1 MTIETRFDTF
11 DQKLDR
17 IAATVEINNGQ
28 IARLTEQ
35 MIMTDLK
42 IDRMADKVDH
52 MADKVDHMADKV
64 DRMADKVD
72 RMAEKVDRVADA
84 VEQQSKALIAQA
96 QTLLQQAEAS
106 KLQAE
111 NFSRLLTQL
120 EQRQT
125 GNA

>member
-52 MADKVDHMADKV
+52 MADKVD
-64 DRMADKVD
+64 
-72 RMAEKVDRVADA
+72 RMAEKVARVADA

>member
-42 IDRMADKVDH
+42 I
-52 MADKVDHMADKV
+52 

-125 GNA
+125 ENA

>member
-1 MTIETRFDTF
+1 MTTETRFDTF

-42 IDRMADKVDH
+42 IDRMADKVDR
-52 MADKVDHMADKV
+52 MADKV

-120 EQRQT
+120 EQRQN